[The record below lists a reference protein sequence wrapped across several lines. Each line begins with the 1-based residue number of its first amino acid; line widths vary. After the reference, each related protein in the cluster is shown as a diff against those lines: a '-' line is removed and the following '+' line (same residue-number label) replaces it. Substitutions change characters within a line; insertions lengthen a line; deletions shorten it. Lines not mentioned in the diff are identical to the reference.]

1 MDGNE
6 ALNLEQ
12 EMIKQE
18 QLNQTP
24 PEEVAAAMF
33 NLYLPRFQAIVS
45 KLSNKSLR
53 RVLKALI
60 EYPLVEEDFKFSGE
74 LEKEA
79 FLVAENLILA
89 KVMMINHTLL
99 QHEQDLHTQET
110 SDTVESEAL
119 INQEE
124 IVNG

>member
-6 ALNLEQ
+6 AVQLEQ
-12 EMIKQE
+12 EMIKHE

-24 PEEVAAAMF
+24 PEEVAASMF
-33 NLYLPRFQAIVS
+33 NLYLPRFQAMVD

-89 KVMMINHTLL
+89 KVMMINHTLMQHQEDL
-99 QHEQDLHTQET
+99 QNGKETDKVEQEQEN
-110 SDTVESEAL
+110 A
-119 INQEE
+119 
-124 IVNG
+124 NG

>member
-6 ALNLEQ
+6 AVQLEQ
-12 EMIKQE
+12 DMIKQE

-24 PEEVAAAMF
+24 PEEVAASMF
-33 NLYLPRFQAIVS
+33 NLYLPRFQLMVD

-60 EYPLVEEDFKFSGE
+60 EYPLVEEDFKFSNE

-89 KVMMINHTLL
+89 KVMMINHTLM
-99 QHEQDLHTQET
+99 QHEVDLQSVGETDNVVKEQEN
-110 SDTVESEAL
+110 E
-119 INQEE
+119 
-124 IVNG
+124 NG

>member
-1 MDGNE
+1 
-6 ALNLEQ
+6 
-12 EMIKQE
+12 
-18 QLNQTP
+18 
-24 PEEVAAAMF
+24 MF
-33 NLYLPRFQAIVS
+33 NLYLPRFQAMVD

-89 KVMMINHTLL
+89 KVMMINHTLMQHQEDL
-99 QHEQDLHTQET
+99 QNGKETDKVEQEQEN
-110 SDTVESEAL
+110 A
-119 INQEE
+119 
-124 IVNG
+124 NG

>member
-6 ALNLEQ
+6 AVQLEQ
-12 EMIKQE
+12 EMIKHE
-18 QLNQTP
+18 QINQTP
-24 PEEVAAAMF
+24 PEEVASAMF
-33 NLYLPRFQAIVS
+33 NLYLPRFQQMVD

-60 EYPLVEEDFKFSGE
+60 EYPLVDEDFKFSGE
-74 LEKEA
+74 LEKET

-99 QHEQDLHTQET
+99 EQEASLQNKEVNDNVVEET
-110 SDTVESEAL
+110 NKENE
-119 INQEE
+119 
-124 IVNG
+124 VNV

>member
-1 MDGNE
+1 MAGNE
-6 ALNLEQ
+6 AVQLEQ

-24 PEEVAAAMF
+24 PEEVAASMF
-33 NLYLPRFQAIVS
+33 NLYLPRFQLMVD

-60 EYPLVEEDFKFSGE
+60 EYPLVEDDFKFSSE
-74 LEKEA
+74 LEKET

-89 KVMMINHTLL
+89 KVMMINHTLM
-99 QHEQDLHTQET
+99 QHEVDLQSQKETDNLVKEQEN
-110 SDTVESEAL
+110 E
-119 INQEE
+119 
-124 IVNG
+124 NG

>member
-6 ALNLEQ
+6 AVQLEQ

-24 PEEVAAAMF
+24 PEEVAASMF
-33 NLYLPRFQAIVS
+33 NLYLPRFQLMVD

-60 EYPLVEEDFKFSGE
+60 EYPLVEEDFKFSNE

-89 KVMMINHTLL
+89 KVMMINHTLM
-99 QHEQDLHTQET
+99 QHEVDLQSVGETDNVVKEQEN
-110 SDTVESEAL
+110 E
-119 INQEE
+119 
-124 IVNG
+124 NG

>member
-6 ALNLEQ
+6 AVQLEQ

-24 PEEVAAAMF
+24 PEEVAASMF
-33 NLYLPRFQAIVS
+33 NLYLPRFQMMVD

-74 LEKEA
+74 LEKET

-89 KVMMINHTLL
+89 KVMMINHTLM
-99 QHEQDLHTQET
+99 QHQVDL
-110 SDTVESEAL
+110 
-119 INQEE
+119 QEE
-124 IVNG
+124 KETDKAETAQENNNG

>member
-6 ALNLEQ
+6 AVQLEQ
-12 EMIKQE
+12 EMIKQQQSE
-18 QLNQTP
+18 QTP

-33 NLYLPRFQAIVS
+33 NLYLPRFQMMVD

-60 EYPLVEEDFKFSGE
+60 EYPLVEEDTKLSE
-74 LEKEA
+74 LEKDT

-89 KVMMINHTLL
+89 KVMMINHTLMQQQVDL
-99 QHEQDLHTQET
+99 QSQQE
-110 SDTVESEAL
+110 SDTLKTELE
-119 INQEE
+119 NET
-124 IVNG
+124 NG

>member
-1 MDGNE
+1 MVGNE
-6 ALNLEQ
+6 AAQLEQ
-12 EMIKQE
+12 EMIKQAE
-18 QLNQTP
+18 INQTP

-33 NLYLPRFQAIVS
+33 NLYLPRFQMMVD

-74 LEKEA
+74 LEKET

-89 KVMMINHTLL
+89 KVMMINHTLMEQQTQL
-99 QHEQDLHTQET
+99 QNEEK
-110 SDTVESEAL
+110 SDSLKSESE
-119 INQEE
+119 NET
-124 IVNG
+124 NG

>member
-1 MDGNE
+1 MAGNE
-6 ALNLEQ
+6 SVQLEQ

-24 PEEVAAAMF
+24 PEEVAASMF
-33 NLYLPRFQAIVS
+33 NLYLPRFQLMVD

-60 EYPLVEEDFKFSGE
+60 EYPLVEEDFKFSNE
-74 LEKEA
+74 LEKET

-89 KVMMINHTLL
+89 KVMMINHTLM
-99 QHEQDLHTQET
+99 QHEVDLQSEKET
-110 SDTVESEAL
+110 DTVVKE
-119 INQEE
+119 QENK
-124 IVNG
+124 NG